1 MNSKQEKK
9 IRKHAQQLMVEW
21 LRSVVPDEEKDKV
34 TVENV
39 HTYIPDQTHVYGNR
53 SLHISAYTLRWFIK
67 GIKKLIRKGRKD
79 FQTIKVQELE
89 HGG

>member
-9 IRKHAQQLMVEW
+9 IRKHAQHLMVEW

-67 GIKKLIRKGRKD
+67 GIKKLIKQGRQD
-79 FQTIKVQELE
+79 HTTIKVQELE
-89 HGG
+89 RG

>member
-9 IRKHAQQLMVEW
+9 IRKHAKHLMVEW

-34 TVENV
+34 SIDNV
-39 HTYIPDQTHVYGNR
+39 QDYIPDQTHVYANR
-53 SLHISAYTLRWFIK
+53 QLHISAYTLRWFVK
-67 GIKKLIRKGRKD
+67 GIKKLIRKGRQD

-89 HGG
+89 HGR

>member
-9 IRKHAQQLMVEW
+9 IRKHAKHLMVEW
-21 LRSVVPDEEKDKV
+21 LKSVVPEEEQEKV
-34 TVENV
+34 TIENV
-39 HTYIPDQTHVYGNR
+39 HTYMPEQTHVYGNR
-53 SLHISAYTLRWFIK
+53 SLHVSAYTLRWFIK